1 MNGNR
6 AMKRFRLFRSKA
18 FWFGVPGLVGLLWG
32 WWVSMGHISTAA
44 VGQTRYW
51 RIAQSAGEVLVS
63 WDMSGLPDDLE
74 VVGKHF
80 DASPEAS
87 IDWRRTLKS
96 SDEMFPASK
105 RVGISYHQIVA
116 GCTQSM
122 ACGPKKGTP
131 LSGCLG

>member
-1 MNGNR
+1 MN
-6 AMKRFRLFRSKA
+6 RFRLFRSKA

-32 WWVSMGHISTAA
+32 WWISMGHISTAA

-51 RIAQSAGEVLVS
+51 WIAQPAGEVLVS
-63 WDMSGLPDDLE
+63 WDTSGLPDDLE

-80 DASPEAS
+80 DASPEES

-105 RVGISYHQIVA
+105 RVGIPYYQIVSGYLALWA
-116 GCTQSM
+116 GLLFLRNRKFEKRPV
-122 ACGPKKGTP
+122 G
-131 LSGCLG
+131 